1 MLHRPAAPWRAK
13 LMLLGRSVDTG
24 WQRVPCRSSW
34 GAIQH
39 QHHKKAIADCQ
50 ALQDVQEK
58 IVIVSEAETQ
68 SIQHDATWYSEH
80 AVIIFYFDPRR
91 IWANLY
97 WPKMPDPQSSC
108 QTHRRFE
115 ISVGWP
121 AGGHSP
127 DLHLFSLVLVQ
138 IDTNLELLSSHPWFL
153 PLPAAAVSLFRLWS
167 STGFCPNSC
176 DRWFVLLVYRSCF
189 FCFSKCVEIIAMK
202 RCWVSFAPAL
212 KFRW

>member
-1 MLHRPAAPWRAK
+1 
-13 LMLLGRSVDTG
+13 
-24 WQRVPCRSSW
+24 
-34 GAIQH
+34 
-39 QHHKKAIADCQ
+39 
-50 ALQDVQEK
+50 LQDVQEK

-68 SIQHDATWYSEH
+68 SIQHGATWYSEH

-91 IWANLY
+91 MWANLC

-108 QTHRRFE
+108 QTHQRFE

-138 IDTNLELLSSHPWFL
+138 IDTNLELLSSDPWFL

-189 FCFSKCVEIIAMK
+189 FVFRNVSKSLLWNVVESHSLLLWNSGDK
-202 RCWVSFAPAL
+202 RAWTYVA
-212 KFRW
+212 